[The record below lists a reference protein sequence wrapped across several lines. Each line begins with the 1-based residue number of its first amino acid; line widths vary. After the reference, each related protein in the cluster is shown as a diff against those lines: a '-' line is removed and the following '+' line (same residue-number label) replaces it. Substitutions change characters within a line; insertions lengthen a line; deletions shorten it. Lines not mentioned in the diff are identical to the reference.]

1 MPERSGLSLG
11 SWTRFWASSGLDQR
25 EGLIDLAVAGE
36 VGGRSQGAGSFQ
48 AGCLVLSS
56 RGVAA
61 RRLLSGP
68 VGAGTSEGY
77 AFAWGW
83 AEVGTGMGR
92 EVGGEGQLPEMCL
105 LDYGTRRM
113 QRRLDS
119 VP

>member
-1 MPERSGLSLG
+1 MEVGAGEVRALAGLLDEVLG
-11 SWTRFWASSGLDQR
+11 QLRAGQ
-25 EGLIDLAVAGE
+25 EGDLAVAGE

-56 RGVAA
+56 REVAA

-119 VP
+119 VS